1 MYKSKSYFTYLFII
15 LILIIYNII
24 SIVSLYGVR
33 DLNSAFGKNAEM
45 IMSKSLR
52 ISPYKFSEVSK
63 LHQKSF
69 IFVSNIARRKNKSIT
84 LALDASRGR
93 NLLNRKIWNYR
104 NSRIFF
110 DISRSRG
117 KYSYLDINYWNYYIT
132 YMINNR
138 IFNRDFNGA
147 FFNAVYLSRYNKQ
160 LFNSYKIF
168 YFKNLP
174 KFSNEAKTK
183 LNQLLFN

>member
-1 MYKSKSYFTYLFII
+1 MYKSKFYFTYLFIVS
-15 LILIIYNII
+15 ILIIYNIV

-33 DLNSAFGKNAEM
+33 DLNSEFGRNAEM

-69 IFVSNIARRKNKSIT
+69 IFISYMAKRKNKSIA

-93 NLLNRKIWNYR
+93 NLLNKKIWNYR

-138 IFNRDFNGA
+138 IFNRDFNEA
-147 FFNAVYLSRYNKQ
+147 FLNAIYLSWYNKQ
-160 LFNSYKIF
+160 LFYSYKIF